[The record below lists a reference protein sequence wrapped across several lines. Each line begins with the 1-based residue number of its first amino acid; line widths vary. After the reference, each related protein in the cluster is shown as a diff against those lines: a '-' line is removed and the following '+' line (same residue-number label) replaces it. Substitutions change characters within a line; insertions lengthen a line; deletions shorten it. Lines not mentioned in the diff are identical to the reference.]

1 MKKRIL
7 CLLAGIILISLG
19 TAICK
24 ETALGVDPFNAFCIA
39 ISEVISLSLGTTI
52 IIVNSILLL
61 IIFYT
66 NTLYIGIGTLIT
78 MFSVG
83 YFISFFNWL
92 LPRNPFDL
100 LSINNIFIFI
110 LGMIVM
116 CFGIALYIESELG
129 LVPYDCFSLILSEKF
144 LGKYFIIRIIMDGI
158 VSILAILLG
167 GPISLGTII
176 LSLGLGPLIDY
187 FRRSIRAIM

>member
-1 MKKRIL
+1 MY
-7 CLLAGIILISLG
+7 LLSGIVVISLG
-19 TAICK
+19 TAICQ

-39 ISEVISLSLGTTI
+39 ISEIISLSLGTTI
-52 IIVNSILLL
+52 IIVNGLLLL

-66 NTLYIGIGTLIT
+66 NTLYIGVGTLVT
-78 MFSVG
+78 MFSIG
-83 YFISFFNWL
+83 YVISFFNEL
-92 LPRNPFDL
+92 LPRSPFDL

-110 LGMIVM
+110 LGMVVM

-158 VSILAILLG
+158 VSILAFLLG

-187 FRRSIRAIM
+187 FRRTVRAIM